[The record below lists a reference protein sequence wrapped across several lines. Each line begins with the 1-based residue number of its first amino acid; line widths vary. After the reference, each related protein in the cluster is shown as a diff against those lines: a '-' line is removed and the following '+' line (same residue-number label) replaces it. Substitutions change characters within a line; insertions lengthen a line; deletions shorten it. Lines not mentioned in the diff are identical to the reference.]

1 MHPIARLTAMKS
13 IRELTEKLERALSH
27 PREEFGRFT
36 RFVLLQ
42 IDLWRFCA
50 RRLREH
56 NVMAMS
62 SALSFRT
69 IFAMIPVLVLT
80 LLMMR
85 SFGALEDS
93 QRTLRKVLEASGF
106 SQIMTAEEGE
116 TQPAGEAAPGS
127 PPGRVMTVADRIEE
141 IVANVSSKLTF
152 QRIGP
157 VGGALLIWTAI
168 TLLSTI
174 EECLNRVFGAQKER
188 PLARRVLLYWSAMT
202 LGPIALATASYLGDQ
217 AMKQAMRF
225 VQGAPG
231 SAWALAIIGWLAPII
246 VGVIVLALVYTMLP
260 NTRVPFRP
268 ALAAATV
275 VVPVW
280 LVAKWGFALYVRSLV
295 VKGNLYGVLGLLP
308 LFLMW
313 LNLSWWI
320 FLFGAELAHTG
331 ANLSEMRRA
340 EQAERLVLGPSDLVA
355 AVLAIARHYRAG
367 SGPMTRNEM
376 AAALNLSGESA
387 QWLIERLRAGG
398 LLLDVDRKVDTG
410 YLLSKPPDQVAV
422 LEVVGMGDPRMGAA
436 ATACGD
442 PQVAAALEELRN
454 RGRRSMEKLTF
465 ADLLEQAARAA
476 D

>member
-1 MHPIARLTAMKS
+1 MKS
-13 IRELTEKLERALSH
+13 IRELIEQFERALSN

-36 RFVLLQ
+36 RFVFLQ

-69 IFAMIPVLVLT
+69 IFAMIPVLVLA
-80 LLMMR
+80 LLMMK
-85 SFGALEDS
+85 SIGALEDS
-93 QRTLRKVLEASGF
+93 RHSLRKALEASGF
-106 SQIMTAEEGE
+106 SQIMTVEGGE
-116 TQPAGEAAPGS
+116 TQPASDAAPGS
-127 PPGRVMTVADRIEE
+127 PPGKVINVAEQIEE
-141 IVANVSSKLTF
+141 AVTSVSDKLTF

-174 EECLNRVFGAQKER
+174 EECLNRVFGARKER
-188 PLARRVLLYWSAMT
+188 PLVRRVLLYWSTMT

-231 SAWALAIIGWLAPII
+231 SAWALAVIGWAGPII
-246 VGVIVLALVYTMLP
+246 VGVIVLALVYTLLP
-260 NTRVPFRP
+260 NTKVQFRP
-268 ALAAATV
+268 ALAAAAV

-280 LVAKWGFALYVRSLV
+280 MVAKWGFALYVRSLV

-320 FLFGAELAHTG
+320 FLFGAELAHAG
-331 ANLSEMRRA
+331 ANLSQIRGGQRVGGT
-340 EQAERLVLGPSDLVA
+340 VLGPSDLLA
-355 AVLAIARHYRAG
+355 ATLAIARHYQAG
-367 SGPMTRNEM
+367 NGPMSRDEM
-376 AAALNLSGESA
+376 MGTLNLTGEA
-387 QWLIERLRAGG
+387 VQWLLDRLDAAN
-398 LLLDVDRKVDTG
+398 LITEVDHKSQKG
-410 YLLSKPPDQVAV
+410 YLLSRPPDRVAA
-422 LEVVGMGDPRMGAA
+422 LEVVDVGDPRAA
-436 ATACGD
+436 GGRSTGRD
-442 PQVAAALEELRN
+442 KQVAAAVAKLQTRTRSSLE
-454 RGRRSMEKLTF
+454 GLTL
-465 ADLLEQAARAA
+465 ADLLA
-476 D
+476 